1 MDQLYLNYNWPLC
14 TKSLNCP
21 SNIALDPLIF
31 FQIYTQDQLV
41 NSNLDEKKSVI
52 YPTSVTPDEL
62 ELKFPEIYKIGFTN
76 KLLIKDIKI
85 TKLKLNILNNKLKL
99 QNDDGYTLND
109 IAYLAKLYFNL
120 YFNFNQYYKE
130 NAEVTISLTAKG
142 NKLKVD
148 IETDLNFED

>member
-14 TKSLNCP
+14 AKFLNYS

-31 FQIYTQDQLV
+31 FQIYTQDQSV
-41 NSNLDEKKSVI
+41 NSDEKKYTT
-52 YPTSVTPDEL
+52 YPISVTLDEL
-62 ELKFPEIYKIGFTN
+62 ELKFPEIYKIGFTD
-76 KLLIKDIKI
+76 KLHIKNIKI